1 MKVKALKK
9 VLVIAVCM
17 MFLLAGV
24 AMADTLTLGSSYS
37 YPIYS
42 VVNGANATEGGGS
55 IEISY
60 LNGQELDYLYCVNLF
75 RTISPGA
82 TYPETVVTDNGY
94 VHGAYL
100 TNADKV
106 AWLLGQYGAAG
117 QGDAAK
123 ALQAAIWYEVNGEDV
138 NIYTIDRIAYAAT
151 NVLSLYDS
159 YLLALDGNIGVLD
172 DYLWITPGTA
182 NDNPAGAITITEHQ
196 ALVGRISVPEPATLL
211 LFGLGLLGLAGIRR
225 KLKK

>member
-1 MKVKALKK
+1 MKVKMLKK
-9 VLVIAVCM
+9 VLVIAACM
-17 MFLLAGV
+17 MFLLAGA
-24 AMADTLTLGSSYS
+24 AMADTLNLGSSYS
-37 YPIYS
+37 YPVYS
-42 VVNGANATEGGGS
+42 IVNGAQKAEGGGS
-55 IEISY
+55 IDISY
-60 LNGQELDYLYCVNLF
+60 LNGEMLDYVYCINLF
-75 RTISPGA
+75 RTINPGV
-82 TYPETVVTDNGY
+82 TYPDTVVTDNGF
-94 VHGAYL
+94 VHGEYL

-123 ALQAAIWYEVNGEDV
+123 ALQAAIWYEVNGEDLT
-138 NIYTIDRIAYAAT
+138 IYQLDTAKASP
-151 NVLSLYDS
+151 NVISLYNS
-159 YLLALDGNIGVLD
+159 YLLALAGNTGDLD

-182 NDNPAGAITITEHQ
+182 NTNLAGAITEYQ

>member
-1 MKVKALKK
+1 MKVKTLKK
-9 VLVIAVCM
+9 VLVIAACM
-17 MFLLAGV
+17 MFLLAGA
-24 AMADTLTLGSSYS
+24 AMADTLNLGSSYS
-37 YPIYS
+37 YPVYS
-42 VVNGANATEGGGS
+42 IVNGAQVEEGGGS
-55 IEISY
+55 IDISY
-60 LNGQELDYLYCVNLF
+60 LNGEMLDYVYCINLF
-75 RTISPGA
+75 RTINPGK
-82 TYPETVVTDNGY
+82 TYPDTVVTDNGF
-94 VHGAYL
+94 VHGEYL

-123 ALQAAIWYEVNGEDV
+123 ALQAAIWYEVNGEDST
-138 NIYTIDRIAYAAT
+138 IYQLDTAKASA
-151 NVLSLYDS
+151 NVIGLYNS
-159 YLLALDGNIGVLD
+159 YLLALADNTGDLD

-182 NDNPAGAITITEHQ
+182 DTGDAITEYQ